1 MRVSAATLPRAGG
14 SRLRR
19 AGCSTP
25 STRCLPFP
33 PWLRADHGRVPY
45 PDRDPLFLSKLHTL
59 AHAFASTVCH
69 RTPKADPA
77 AYFSQ
82 RKEPGAPYSRGTPS
96 PPGQC
101 QGPLSAPAPRTSLLE
116 AEGRSQQGPG
126 RKCVQQSGRPSPS
139 SVRASSFGESLRHLP
154 KARKPANRGERDV
167 AEPRFPFGTTQHAPP
182 FPRRRAKS
190 LPTSAPLTAISHRAV
205 WRDQKPA
212 GVAASLSVVRER
224 RGGRDGLGVRLPRVL
239 GTSVYYAAEPS
250 HRRAM
255 TDRALPRTGASKISR
270 LQEPTGS
277 LGSSPK
283 SAEAFAA
290 EGGTVCT
297 DRQRTRRIASSM
309 TDRRRFSPFLSY
321 LAAPRKCRVSFLRAR
336 TVGRAL
342 GRRFGNERLR
352 LRPT

>member
-1 MRVSAATLPRAGG
+1 MHSCGFPQEGPDAGPGSAAPLFTAASLAQSRCSAVPASGPQTDRLSLQSQSFSQGYGSVLPTSLTYIGLSTR
-14 SRLRR
+14 
-19 AGCSTP
+19 GCSPWRPAADVGTVRHENPTQTAGDDKLAQRVLRSVSGGRHRSGLPTNGRSPWGLDGVTNFSCTARHNSREP
-25 STRCLPFP
+25 SPKG
-33 PWLRADHGRVPY
+33 RA
-45 PDRDPLFLSKLHTL
+45 
-59 AHAFASTVCH
+59 VCH
-69 RTPKADPA
+69 GTPIADPA

-154 KARKPANRGERDV
+154 KAPC
-167 AEPRFPFGTTQHAPP
+167 
-182 FPRRRAKS
+182 
-190 LPTSAPLTAISHRAV
+190 
-205 WRDQKPA
+205 
-212 GVAASLSVVRER
+212 
-224 RGGRDGLGVRLPRVL
+224 
-239 GTSVYYAAEPS
+239 
-250 HRRAM
+250 HRRDIA
-255 TDRALPRTGASKISR
+255 DRALPRTCASKISR

-342 GRRFGNERLR
+342 GRRFRNERLR